1 MLLLLVLIL
10 SEVLVLVFVVI
21 GGVINLDQ
29 NKFRLDLNHI
39 VFVLDKF
46 RIDHHMARVYYNNNN
61 NIGGVMTSLG

>member
-1 MLLLLVLIL
+1 MVLPFNLIK
-10 SEVLVLVFVVI
+10 
-21 GGVINLDQ
+21 INLDQ

-39 VFVLDKF
+39 VFVPDKF